1 MTQFARVPTDAG
13 AVVRE
18 VRGFGGVP
26 WRRLLAYL
34 RPQWLPF
41 SIALV
46 GLVLSS
52 ALGLLFPLVIA
63 GITGLVVVGGDPSGL
78 DRLVV
83 VLFLL
88 FCVQAIGSFL
98 QTWLLGVVGERVVA
112 QLRGQLFGRLVT
124 LSLDFHASRRVG
136 ELISRL
142 SNDVTI
148 VRTMLTQT
156 VTQLLSSLIGLIGSV
171 FILFTLSPSL
181 LLAVL
186 LLAPALIAVAVIFGR
201 PLQRISTQVQDT
213 IARSTTTA
221 EEALSGIRVVK
232 SYVREEWELERYDVD
247 LRDTVATGSRLALW
261 RASFGAIMGLLG
273 FGAIALLLWYTG
285 HQVISGALGISTLTA
300 FLLYG
305 VAIGASLGSLA
316 GLYGQFRE
324 GTGAITRVFEIIDTR
339 PTIVDAPDARPI
351 GPVAGRVELEDVT
364 FAYIED
370 RPVLRGVS
378 LTIPAGET
386 LALVGPSGSGK
397 TTLVGLLPRLWDV
410 TSGAIRVD
418 GADIRTVTT
427 ASLRGAIGL
436 VAQEATLFGGT
447 IRENILYGRLD
458 ATEAD
463 MIAAAK
469 VANAH
474 DFISVLPEGYD
485 TVVGDRGMR
494 LSGGQRQRVAI
505 ARVVLKDP
513 PILLLDEATS
523 SLDNESERLVQE
535 ALDRLKVG
543 PDDDHRRA
551 PALDHPER
559 GSDRGPRR
567 RLARGARHA
576 GRAARGG
583 RVVRAPAPH
592 PVRHRTG
599 RRTRN
604 GGGGRLD
611 GGGGGGPDRV
621 LTGSAAGRSCH
632 APLMLWQDW
641 GPLDRPPRIGGHMPS
656 PPSVDAYLA
665 SLPPD
670 RRAALEAM
678 RGTIN
683 AAAPDATEGIAYQ
696 MPALRSHDGRFLLSY
711 AAYKAHY
718 SLFPASDAVVRGLGD
733 DLTPYLAGQGT
744 IRFPASRPIPLDL
757 VTRIVRIRVVEHEEH
772 QK

>member
-34 RPQWLPF
+34 RPQWVPF
-41 SIALV
+41 SIALI
-46 GLVLSS
+46 GLVISSGLS
-52 ALGLLFPLVIA
+52 LLFPLVIA

-83 VLFLL
+83 VLFFL
-88 FCVQAIGSFL
+88 FCVQAVGSFL
-98 QTWLLGVVGERVVA
+98 QTYLLGVVGERVVA

-124 LSLDFHASRRVG
+124 LSLDFHSSRRVG

-148 VRTMLTQT
+148 VRTMLTST

-171 FILFTLSPSL
+171 IILFTLSPSL

-186 LLAPALIAVAVIFGR
+186 VLAPALLLVAIVFGR

-247 LRDTVATGSRLALW
+247 LRSTVATGSRLALF
-261 RASFGAIMGLLG
+261 RASFGALMGLLG

-305 VAIGASLGSLA
+305 VAIGASLGSRA

-339 PTIVDAPDARPI
+339 PTILDAPDARPI
-351 GPVAGRVELEDVT
+351 GAVAGRVELDEVT
-364 FAYIED
+364 FAYITD

-410 TSGAIRVD
+410 TSGTIRVD
-418 GADIRTVTT
+418 GADIRSVTT

-458 ATEAD
+458 ASEAD

-469 VANAH
+469 IANAH

-543 PDDDHRRA
+543 RTTIIVAHRLSTIRSADRIAVLDDGWLVELGTQDELLAAEGLYARLHRTQFTVE
-551 PALDHPER
+551 PIGDVE
-559 GSDRGPRR
+559 SD
-567 RLARGARHA
+567 AA
-576 GRAARGG
+576 GEGDSMG
-583 RVVRAPAPH
+583 EGH
-592 PVRHRTG
+592 PV
-599 RRTRN
+599 
-604 GGGGRLD
+604 
-611 GGGGGGPDRV
+611 
-621 LTGSAAGRSCH
+621 
-632 APLMLWQDW
+632 
-641 GPLDRPPRIGGHMPS
+641 
-656 PPSVDAYLA
+656 
-665 SLPPD
+665 
-670 RRAALEAM
+670 
-678 RGTIN
+678 
-683 AAAPDATEGIAYQ
+683 
-696 MPALRSHDGRFLLSY
+696 
-711 AAYKAHY
+711 
-718 SLFPASDAVVRGLGD
+718 
-733 DLTPYLAGQGT
+733 LAG
-744 IRFPASRPIPLDL
+744 S
-757 VTRIVRIRVVEHEEH
+757 
-772 QK
+772 